1 MSNLATA
8 VCPPR
13 DAGLPRRLRVAFL
26 TLMPS
31 PYVQDLFEAIQVDGR
46 IEPRV
51 FYMEQSAPDT
61 YWGRVS
67 LPDYASF
74 LPGRGFQVA
83 GIRTHVNPG
92 AWRTIADWNP
102 DVVVVAGYT
111 SITCHLVMNRLRRS
125 GLPWIFWA
133 ERPGVRG
140 RNRLL
145 GALRKFALGRALR
158 GPSGIAAIGQLAQQ
172 AYAKSSGAACPIH
185 NTPYCCE
192 VDDYLA
198 IDAADRGK
206 RGTRS
211 ILYCGQLI
219 ERKGVD
225 VLLEAFTRVADKLN
239 DATLSFVGAGPL
251 KDELMARVE
260 PRLRERVTFAGFHP
274 VAELPPFF
282 ARADLFVLPSRHDGW
297 GVVINQA
304 ISAGLPVVA
313 SDAVGAAAELVRA
326 DENGYVVPAGNAA
339 ALATAML
346 KVLESPETLTRM
358 SQASRRLAEQIRPS
372 AVVQRWVRLF
382 AEVCPEHEFC
392 VHREPSGS

>member
-13 DAGLPRRLRVAFL
+13 DAGPPRRLRVAFL

-31 PYVQDLFEAIQVDGR
+31 PYVQDLFEAIQADGR
-46 IEPRV
+46 VEPRV

-67 LPDYASF
+67 LPDYASI

-92 AWRTIADWNP
+92 AWRTIADWRP

-111 SITCHLVMNRLRRS
+111 SVTCHLVMNRLRKS

-145 GALRKFALGRALR
+145 GGLRKFALGRALR
-158 GPSGIAAIGQLAQQ
+158 GPSGIAAIGQMAQE
-172 AYAKSSGAACPIH
+172 AYAKSSDAACPIH

-192 VDDYLA
+192 VEDYFA
-198 IDAADRGK
+198 IDPADRGT

-225 VLLEAFTRVADKLN
+225 VLLDAFTRIADKLP
-239 DATLSFVGAGPL
+239 DATLSFLGTGPL
-251 KDELMARVE
+251 KDALAARVD
-260 PRLRERVTFAGFHP
+260 PRLRDRVIFAGFHP
-274 VAELPPFF
+274 VAELPPYF

-297 GVVINQA
+297 GVVTNQA
-304 ISAGLPVVA
+304 IAAGLPVVA
-313 SDAVGAAAELVRA
+313 SDAVGAAAELVRP
-326 DENGYVVPAGNAA
+326 DENGYVVPAGDAA
-339 ALATAML
+339 ALADAML
-346 KVLESPETLTRM
+346 RALDSPETLRRM
-358 SQASRRLAEQIRPS
+358 SQASRQLAQEIRPS
-372 AVVQRWVRLF
+372 AIVERWVRLF
-382 AEVCPEHEFC
+382 AEVCPNHEFC
-392 VHREPSGS
+392 LRRESAG

>member
-1 MSNLATA
+1 MSHLATA
-8 VCPPR
+8 VCQSR
-13 DAGLPRRLRVAFL
+13 DAGFPRRLRAAFL

-31 PYVQDLFEAIQVDGR
+31 PYVQDLFEAIRTDGR

-67 LPDYASF
+67 LPDYASY

-92 AWRTIADWNP
+92 AWRTIAAWKP

-111 SITCHLVMNRLRRS
+111 SVTCHLVMNRLRKS

-145 GALRKFALGRALR
+145 GSLRKFALGRALR
-158 GPSGIAAIGQLAQQ
+158 GPAGIAAIGQMAHE
-172 AYAKSSGAACPIH
+172 AYAKRADAACPIH

-192 VDDYLA
+192 VEDYFA
-198 IDAADRGK
+198 IDASDRGT

-219 ERKGVD
+219 ERKGID
-225 VLLEAFTRVADKLN
+225 VLLEAFARVADKLP
-239 DATLSFVGAGPL
+239 DATLSLVGTGPL
-251 KDELMARVE
+251 KDTLIARLD
-260 PRLRERVTFAGFHP
+260 PRLRERVAFAGFHP
-274 VAELPPFF
+274 VAELPPYF

-313 SDAVGAAAELVRA
+313 SDAVGAAAELVRP
-326 DENGYVVPAGNAA
+326 DENGYVVPAGDAT
-339 ALATAML
+339 ALADAMFR
-346 KVLESPETLTRM
+346 VLESPATLRRM
-358 SQASRRLAEQIRPS
+358 SQASRQLAQEIRPS
-372 AVVQRWVRLF
+372 AIVERWVRLF
-382 AEVCPEHEFC
+382 AEVCPDHEFC
-392 VHREPSGS
+392 ARRESARL